1 MNEPPNRLLRS
12 TDAEVLAFLTCYA
25 RLCRRVE
32 GTGRRWPMW
41 YPADLKDGEVMR
53 DLTRRAEAAH
63 RYHAKTAMRS
73 LLAASPDLNATC
85 LAEHAADV
93 LDRPDWLDDPEHW
106 VWDLA
111 ADVAEG
117 ELREL

>member
-1 MNEPPNRLLRS
+1 
-12 TDAEVLAFLTCYA
+12 
-25 RLCRRVE
+25 
-32 GTGRRWPMW
+32 
-41 YPADLKDGEVMR
+41 MR
-53 DLTRRAEAAH
+53 DLTRRTEAAH
-63 RYHAKTAMRS
+63 RYRAKTAMQV
-73 LLAASPDLNATC
+73 LLADKPDLNATC

-93 LDRPDWLDDPEHW
+93 LDRSDWLDDPEHW